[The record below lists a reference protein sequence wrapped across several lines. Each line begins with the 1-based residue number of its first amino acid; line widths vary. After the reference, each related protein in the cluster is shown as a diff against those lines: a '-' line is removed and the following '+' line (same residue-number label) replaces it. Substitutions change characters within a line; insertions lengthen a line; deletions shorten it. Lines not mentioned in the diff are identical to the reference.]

1 MLQEQGV
8 AGVVVSTSTW
18 HASGPG
24 SISGHDSNGIFGV
37 KTLNFEDHVSLA
49 NQGSTLMSVLS
60 KSGI

>member
-24 SISGHDSNGIFGV
+24 
-37 KTLNFEDHVSLA
+37 
-49 NQGSTLMSVLS
+49 NQVQYLVTAVMVYLVYFKIWL
-60 KSGI
+60 